1 VTGDARLVTATF
13 AACLGITAGAHV
25 AVYLLNATLPLHLVA
40 LGGSKT
46 EVGLLFSTSGVV
58 SMLLRPL
65 VGGWID
71 RHGFRPVMLPGALVL
86 VATLLVLPLAATPL
100 AFIALMGGIGFGNGL
115 ISTGAGVLAAQASPP
130 TRRGEALGI
139 YYVATSISFS
149 IGPPLGFALY
159 AGGGMRRCFLG
170 AAIIGVGIG
179 LLILGL
185 RVAAPGVGAAP
196 RFRWLSRRA
205 LPAAATVIAV
215 NVGYS
220 SIYAFLPLYAIA
232 SGLDGNLGWFYAVF
246 SACIIVGRLTSS
258 RLSDRVGRARVIV
271 PAIAATV
278 LSYVVLA
285 LPPRVAT
292 LAAGAVLLG
301 AGVAVFYPTLLAL
314 LVDRTPESERGSAIG
329 TLSGSFDL
337 GNVVG
342 SLLVGVTVERVSY
355 AAGFRMA
362 AAGALL
368 GLGLFVLTERRATG
382 RSVLPRAVPG
392 V

>member
-1 VTGDARLVTATF
+1 VTGEGRLVTPTL

-46 EVGLLFSTSGVV
+46 QVGLLFSTSGVV

-71 RHGFRPVMLPGALVL
+71 RHGFRPVMLPGAVIL

-100 AFIALMGGIGFGNGL
+100 AFIVLMGGIGFGNGL

-130 TRRGEALGI
+130 VRRGEALGI

-149 IGPPLGFALY
+149 VGPPLGFALY
-159 AGGGMRRCFLG
+159 ASGGMRRCFLG
-170 AAIIGVGIG
+170 AAVIGVGIG
-179 LLILGL
+179 LLILSL
-185 RVAAPGVGAAP
+185 RVAAPAAAAAP

-246 SACIIVGRLTSS
+246 SACIIVGRLTLS
-258 RLSDRVGRARVIV
+258 RLSDRIGRARVIV
-271 PAIAATV
+271 PAIAATG

-292 LAAGAVLLG
+292 LAAGAILLG

-342 SLLVGVTVERVSY
+342 SALVGVTVERVSY
-355 AAGFRMA
+355 AAGFRVA

-368 GLGLFVLTERRATG
+368 GLLLFVLAERRATG
-382 RSVLPRAVPG
+382 FTADNPG
-392 V
+392 SMM

>member
-1 VTGDARLVTATF
+1 MTADARLVTPTL

-71 RHGFRPVMLPGALVL
+71 RYGFRPVMLPGALVL
-86 VATLLVLPLAATPL
+86 VATLLVLPLAATPV
-100 AFIALMGGIGFGNGL
+100 AFIALMGGIGLGNGL
-115 ISTGAGVLAAQASPP
+115 ISTGAGVLAAHASAP

-149 IGPPLGFALY
+149 VGPPLGFALY
-159 AGGGMRRCFLG
+159 ASGGMRRCFLG
-170 AAIIGVGIG
+170 AAVIGVGIG
-179 LLILGL
+179 LLILSL
-185 RVAAPGVGAAP
+185 RVAAPATAAA

-246 SACIIVGRLTSS
+246 SACIIVGRLTLS
-258 RLSDRVGRARVIV
+258 RLSDRIGRTRVIV
-271 PAIAATV
+271 PAIAVTG

-285 LPPRVAT
+285 LPPRAAT

-301 AGVAVFYPTLLAL
+301 AGVAVFYPTLLAQ
-314 LVDRTPESERGSAIG
+314 LVDRTAERERGSAIG

-337 GNVVG
+337 GNVIG

-355 AAGFRMA
+355 AAGFRLA

-368 GLGLFVLTERRATG
+368 GLLLFVLAERRATG
-382 RSVLPRAVPG
+382 FTADNPG
-392 V
+392 SMM